1 MIQERSV
8 GYCFTFDGQ
17 TTSSRK
23 AISRSNLCGLSLL
36 IIFSDV
42 RILIANNR
50 RLAQK
55 SFFLTSLII
64 VAISAIML
72 FSGISINLYNNNNQ
86 AQAQQPQVEST
97 KINKL
102 WETPN
107 DLKNPESVAYA
118 PEQNVLFVS
127 NVNGKPTQK
136 DQNGF
141 ISKVSSSNGSII
153 ELNWVTG
160 LNAPKGIA
168 ISNNKST
175 LYVSDITDLVEIN
188 TDNGKIM
195 KRFNAPGSAF
205 LNDVVSDNQG
215 NIYVSDTVT
224 NTTYKLDTNAKDGNN
239 TSSLQAW
246 LQSPQLNGPNGLHV
260 DNSKNRLI
268 VASLG
273 DMSKP
278 GGGIEV
284 IDLKNKTITTLGK
297 EGTTSPFG
305 GLDGIESDTTEAHYY
320 VTDNPAGKVYI
331 VNADGTG
338 YGILIDLHTKGA
350 ADLGFIPSQ
359 STIII
364 PLMQDN
370 KLVAYKLGE

>member
-1 MIQERSV
+1 M
-8 GYCFTFDGQ
+8 FW
-17 TTSSRK
+17 
-23 AISRSNLCGLSLL
+23 
-36 IIFSDV
+36 
-42 RILIANNR
+42 ILIADNKG
-50 RLAQK
+50 LSEK
-55 SFFLTSLII
+55 SFVLTSLFI
-64 VAISAIML
+64 VAISGILL
-72 FSGISINLYNNNNQ
+72 FSGISINSYNNNNH
-86 AQAQQPQVEST
+86 AQAQQQVESK

-107 DLKNPESVAYA
+107 DLKNPESVAFA

-141 ISKVSSSNGSII
+141 ISKVSPPNGSII

-188 TDNGKIM
+188 IDNGKIM

-224 NTTYKLDTNAKDGNN
+224 NTIYKLDTNAKDGNN

-273 DMSKP
+273 NMSKP
-278 GGGIEV
+278 GAGIEV
-284 IDLKNKTITTLGK
+284 VDLKNKTITTLGK

-338 YGILIDLHTKGA
+338 YRTLIDLHTKGA

>member
-1 MIQERSV
+1 
-8 GYCFTFDGQ
+8 
-17 TTSSRK
+17 
-23 AISRSNLCGLSLL
+23 
-36 IIFSDV
+36 
-42 RILIANNR
+42 
-50 RLAQK
+50 
-55 SFFLTSLII
+55 
-64 VAISAIML
+64 ML

-86 AQAQQPQVEST
+86 AQAQQPQVEIT
-97 KINKL
+97 KINNL

-107 DLKNPESVAYA
+107 DLKNPESVAYT

-141 ISKVSSSNGSII
+141 ISKVSPSNGSII
-153 ELNWVTG
+153 ELNWVTE

-168 ISNNKST
+168 IPNNKST

-188 TDNGKIM
+188 IDNGKIM

-224 NTTYKLDTNAKDGNN
+224 NTIYKLDTNAKDGNN

-246 LQSPQLNGPNGLHV
+246 LQSPQLNSPNGLHV
-260 DNSKNRLI
+260 DNNKNRLI

-284 IDLKNKTITTLGK
+284 IDMKNKTITTLGK

-338 YGILIDLHTKGA
+338 YGTLIDLHTKGA
-350 ADLGFIPSQ
+350 ADLDFIPSQ

-370 KLVAYKLGE
+370 KLVTYKLRE

>member
-1 MIQERSV
+1 M
-8 GYCFTFDGQ
+8 
-17 TTSSRK
+17 
-23 AISRSNLCGLSLL
+23 
-36 IIFSDV
+36 
-42 RILIANNR
+42 IANNG

-64 VAISAIML
+64 VAISAILL

-107 DLKNPESVAYA
+107 DLKNPESVAFA

-127 NVNGKPTQK
+127 NVNGKPTEK

-160 LNAPKGIA
+160 LNAPKGIS

-188 TDNGKIM
+188 IDNGKIM
-195 KRFNAPGSAF
+195 KRFNAPGSTF

-224 NTTYKLDTNAKDGNN
+224 NTIYKLDTNAKEGN
-239 TSSLQAW
+239 TSSLQDW
-246 LQSPQLNGPNGLHV
+246 LQSPQLNGPNGLLV

-278 GGGIEV
+278 GGGIKV
-284 IDLKNKTITTLGK
+284 IDLKNKTTTTLGK

-305 GLDGIESDTTEAHYY
+305 GLDGIESDTTEAYYY
-320 VTDNPAGKVYI
+320 VTDNPTGKVYI

-338 YGILIDLHTKGA
+338 YGILIDLHTKGV

-370 KLVAYKLGE
+370 KLVTYKLAE

>member
-1 MIQERSV
+1 LVATNKR
-8 GYCFTFDGQ
+8 
-17 TTSSRK
+17 
-23 AISRSNLCGLSLL
+23 LL
-36 IIFSDV
+36 E
-42 RILIANNR
+42 
-50 RLAQK
+50 K
-55 SFFLTSLII
+55 SFDLNPLAI
-64 VAISAIML
+64 VAITGIVL
-72 FSGISINLYNNNNQ
+72 FGGVSINLYGDNNQ
-86 AQAQQPQVEST
+86 AQAQQQVEHK

-102 WETPN
+102 WETRN
-107 DLKNPESVAYA
+107 VLKNPESAAYA
-118 PEQNVLFVS
+118 PKQDVLFVS
-127 NVNGKPTQK
+127 NINGKPTQK

-168 ISNNKST
+168 ISNNSDT

-188 TDNGKIM
+188 IPNGKIM

-215 NIYVSDTVT
+215 NIYVSDTIT
-224 NTTYKLDTNAKDGNN
+224 NTIYKLDTNAKDGN
-239 TSSLQAW
+239 TSSLQTW

-268 VASLG
+268 VTSLG
-273 DMSKP
+273 EMSNP
-278 GGGIEV
+278 GAGIEV
-284 IDLKNKTITTLGK
+284 VDLENKTITTLGK
-297 EGTTSPFG
+297 EGTSSPFG
-305 GLDGIESDTTEAHYY
+305 GLDGIESDTTDAHYY
-320 VTDNPAGKVYI
+320 VTDNPGGKLYI

-338 YGILIDLHTKGA
+338 YGTLIDLHTKGA

-359 STIII
+359 GTIVI

-370 KLVAYKLGE
+370 KLVALKLIG

>member
-1 MIQERSV
+1 M
-8 GYCFTFDGQ
+8 
-17 TTSSRK
+17 
-23 AISRSNLCGLSLL
+23 
-36 IIFSDV
+36 
-42 RILIANNR
+42 IANNR
-50 RLAQK
+50 WLAQK
-55 SFFLTSLII
+55 SFILTSSFI

-72 FSGISINLYNNNNQ
+72 FSGIGINLYNNNNQ
-86 AQAQQPQVEST
+86 VQAQQPQVDST
-97 KINKL
+97 KSNKL

-118 PEQNVLFVS
+118 SEQNVLFVS

-141 ISKVSSSNGSII
+141 ISKVSPSNGSII

-188 TDNGKIM
+188 IDNGKIM
-195 KRFNAPGSAF
+195 KRYNAPGSAF

-260 DNSKNRLI
+260 DNSKNRVI

-338 YGILIDLHTKGA
+338 YGTLIDLHTKGA

-370 KLVAYKLGE
+370 KLEAYKLGE

>member
-1 MIQERSV
+1 MVATNKR
-8 GYCFTFDGQ
+8 
-17 TTSSRK
+17 
-23 AISRSNLCGLSLL
+23 LL
-36 IIFSDV
+36 
-42 RILIANNR
+42 
-50 RLAQK
+50 QK
-55 SFFLTSLII
+55 SFVLNPLAI
-64 VAISAIML
+64 VAITGIVL
-72 FSGISINLYNNNNQ
+72 FSGVSINLYDDNNQ
-86 AQAQQPQVEST
+86 AQAQQQVEHK

-102 WETPN
+102 WETRN

-118 PEQNVLFVS
+118 PKQDVLFVS
-127 NVNGKPTQK
+127 NINGKPTQK

-141 ISKVSSSNGSII
+141 ISKVSSSNGSVI

-168 ISNNKST
+168 ISNNNGT

-188 TDNGKIM
+188 IANGKIM

-215 NIYVSDTVT
+215 NIYVSDTIT
-224 NTTYKLDTNAKDGNN
+224 NTIYKLDGNN
-239 TSSLQAW
+239 NISSLQTW

-273 DMSKP
+273 NMSKP
-278 GGGIEV
+278 GAGIEV
-284 IDLKNKTITTLGK
+284 VDLKNKSITTLGK
-297 EGTTSPFG
+297 EGTSSPIG
-305 GLDGIESDTTEAHYY
+305 GLDGIESDSTDAHYY
-320 VTDNPAGKVYI
+320 VTDNPAGKLYI

-338 YGILIDLHTKGA
+338 YGTLIDLHTKGA
-350 ADLGFIPSQ
+350 ADLGFIPSR

-370 KLVAYKLGE
+370 KLVTYRLAE

>member
-1 MIQERSV
+1 
-8 GYCFTFDGQ
+8 
-17 TTSSRK
+17 
-23 AISRSNLCGLSLL
+23 
-36 IIFSDV
+36 
-42 RILIANNR
+42 LIANNR

-55 SFFLTSLII
+55 SFILTSLFI

-72 FSGISINLYNNNNQ
+72 FSINLYNSNNQ
-86 AQAQQPQVEST
+86 AQAQPQVEST

-118 PEQNVLFVS
+118 PKQNVLFVS
-127 NVNGKPTQK
+127 NMNGNPTQK

-188 TDNGKIM
+188 IDNGKIM

-224 NTTYKLDTNAKDGNN
+224 NTIYKLDTNAKDGNN
-239 TSSLQAW
+239 TSSLQVW

-284 IDLKNKTITTLGK
+284 IDLKNKTIAPLGK
-297 EGTTSPFG
+297 KGTTSPFG

-331 VNADGTG
+331 VNANGTG
-338 YGILIDLHTKGA
+338 YEILIDLHTKGA

-370 KLVAYKLGE
+370 KLVAYKLAE

>member
-1 MIQERSV
+1 
-8 GYCFTFDGQ
+8 
-17 TTSSRK
+17 
-23 AISRSNLCGLSLL
+23 
-36 IIFSDV
+36 
-42 RILIANNR
+42 
-50 RLAQK
+50 
-55 SFFLTSLII
+55 
-64 VAISAIML
+64 ML

-86 AQAQQPQVEST
+86 AQAQQSQVVIT

-141 ISKVSSSNGSII
+141 ISKVSPSNGSIND
-153 ELNWVTG
+153 LNWVTG

-168 ISNNKST
+168 TSNNKST

-188 TDNGKIM
+188 IDNGKIM

-224 NTTYKLDTNAKDGNN
+224 NTIYKLDTNVKDGNN

-273 DMSKP
+273 NMSKP
-278 GGGIEV
+278 GASIEV
-284 IDLKNKTITTLGK
+284 VDLKNKTITTLGK

-338 YGILIDLHTKGA
+338 YRTLIDLHTKGV

-370 KLVAYKLGE
+370 KLVTYKLGE